1 MVSPAK
7 RKKASKGSVQIKASH
22 GRLQL
27 VFSFNGRRRYLSLG
41 VTDSKTS
48 RAVAEMRA
56 RQIQLDI
63 LSGNFDETLAKYK
76 PQAAIA
82 AEEPELVVAS
92 EEPAGPDLSELWE
105 KFVEYKRPQCS
116 PNTMYYVYGTYS
128 KYLEQLPT
136 HNLDRASDIRD
147 FAINTFPIE
156 SCKRFVVRLNAC
168 CKWACQSGLIE
179 SNPFEGMA
187 KEIKPPKSQRK
198 TDESDVFPFTVA
210 ERDAIIAAIRANTF
224 CRKHSAYK
232 HEHYAGY
239 VAFLFLTGC
248 RPSEAIALQWK
259 NISRDYSSIHFERAV
274 ITTGSGRK
282 MRDGL
287 KTQERRRFPCNV
299 KLQALLKSVKPENY
313 TPAKLV
319 FPGFSGKVL
328 NTASFRKTVWKPVLE
343 GLNIEYRKPYQTRHT
358 FITLALEHGLDAK
371 DVAKLVGNS
380 AEVIYRHYAASKRE
394 VSVPEF

>member
-1 MVSPAK
+1 
-7 RKKASKGSVQIKASH
+7 
-22 GRLQL
+22 
-27 VFSFNGRRRYLSLG
+27 
-41 VTDSKTS
+41 
-48 RAVAEMRA
+48 
-56 RQIQLDI
+56 
-63 LSGNFDETLAKYK
+63 
-76 PQAAIA
+76 
-82 AEEPELVVAS
+82 
-92 EEPAGPDLSELWE
+92 
-105 KFVEYKRPQCS
+105 
-116 PNTMYYVYGTYS
+116 MYYVYGTYS

-136 HNLDRASDIRD
+136 YNLDRAADIRD

-187 KEIKPPKSQRK
+187 QAIKPPKAKRRS
-198 TDESDVFPFTVA
+198 DEGDIFPFSVA
-210 ERDAIIAAIRANTF
+210 ERESIIEALRANTF
-224 CRKHSAYK
+224 CSERSACK

-239 VAFLFLTGC
+239 VEFLFLTGC

-259 NISRDYSSIHFERAV
+259 NVSRDYGTVSFERAA

-287 KTQERRRFPCNV
+287 KTQERRRFPCNA
-299 KLQALLKSVKPENY
+299 KLKELLKSVKPEKY
-313 TPAKLV
+313 TPETLV

-343 GLNIEYRKPYQTRHT
+343 GLKVEYRKPYQTRHT

-371 DVAKLVGNS
+371 DIAKLVGNS